1 MTGTP
6 RRVEALRAAFVVDA
20 ESFGTAEAS
29 AARLLHHLPSWV
41 RPSLVVSQDVAGFFG
56 RQDDVSVVPLARGRT
71 WAPDAQAALERL
83 NPDVVHVNLAS
94 PYGNVA
100 ALRAAESVAPTVVTL
115 HADGP
120 LPGEVGEVYERLA
133 AAIAPM
139 RSLTHPLTE
148 LGVPPHRVRL
158 VRPGV
163 EIPASP
169 VPPAVR
175 NPVVVG
181 AFGPLTEDQGIDL
194 LIQAVAT
201 LARRGRRLQLV
212 IAGDGP
218 ERAKLIDR
226 ARGLPV
232 RFVGPIADAGPL
244 LRRLD
249 VFCLPARV
257 DVPPSPLLNAM
268 AHGVPCLTTAVGD
281 AVDILAGT
289 ASIVPP
295 DDAAALAAGLERL
308 VADAGLRA
316 KVAREARELAVRE
329 FDIRRVGEEVG
340 DTLLAATRV

>member
-1 MTGTP
+1 M
-6 RRVEALRAAFVVDA
+6 EFLRAAFVVDA
-20 ESFGTAEAS
+20 DEFGAPEAS
-29 AARLLHHLPSWV
+29 VAKLLHHLPSWV

-56 RQDDVSVVPLARGRT
+56 QREPEVNVVPLARGRS
-71 WAPDAQAALERL
+71 WAPDAQAVLEQLR
-83 NPDVVHVNLAS
+83 PDVVHVNLAA

-120 LPGEVGEVYERLA
+120 LPGESGEVYERLA

-139 RSLTHPLTE
+139 RSLVHPLTE

-158 VRPGV
+158 IRPGV
-163 EIPASP
+163 DIPASP
-169 VPPAVR
+169 VALVDRRPFVIGAV
-175 NPVVVG
+175 
-181 AFGPLTEDQGIDL
+181 APLAAEQGLDL

-201 LARRGRRLQLV
+201 LSKRGRRLQLI

-218 ERAKLIDR
+218 DRATLIDR

-232 RFVGPIADAGPL
+232 RFVGPIADSGPL

-257 DVPPSPLLNAM
+257 DVPPSALLNAM

-281 AVDILAGT
+281 AVEVLAGA

-295 DDAAALAAGLERL
+295 DDANALVSALERL
-308 VADAGLRA
+308 VRDGALRA
-316 KVAREARELAVRE
+316 KLAREARVLAMRE
-329 FDIRRVGEEVG
+329 FDISRVGEEIG